1 VIGRLL
7 VNGITLCATASATF
21 AQDPIRVETN
31 QVFVPVVVADERE
44 SSLKNSAAMDEAALS
59 GHLERLDAVSESEI
73 IHNLTAADFVVLD
86 DGRPQ
91 KVDSVSFEKSRYRD
105 LRDDKGHHLEY
116 VGIGG
121 GKWSTGEWQPEV
133 AAVTQFSQYVISY
146 PLPDS
151 PEGSCH
157 KIRIKVNRRH
167 ALVSFRGEYCNTHH
181 PASDPLNGSKL
192 GQQLEAELVTP
203 VNKSVEISLLA
214 VPFYSKPAVARVH
227 VAVDWPEK
235 AFSDLSQSN
244 VILGMV
250 FQNGG
255 GLVARFSDLANGYS
269 SSEHTHFH
277 WLFEPFLY
285 WGENRYDAQLDL
297 PPGTYELRVA
307 VGDGKKFGH
316 VVVPFTV
323 ESLNQSE
330 LAISQ
335 VSLCKIISD
344 VSKNAQKL
352 PGTWTANT
360 ANSPDAFVPLVSNET
375 EFNPTSDT
383 QFRLGESLYVYFE
396 VYAPL
401 RDGKSAATIQIQI
414 RIVDLKTNKA
424 ISDPEPISANPYVTA
439 GSPMVPIGRGI
450 DISKVPKGS
459 YRLEVQASDSNG
471 QRTEW
476 RTVDFT
482 VE

>member
-1 VIGRLL
+1 M
-7 VNGITLCATASATF
+7 TYQPTTK
-21 AQDPIRVETN
+21 AQEPIRVEAR
-31 QVFVPVVVADERE
+31 QVLVPVVVADERRVR
-44 SSLKNSAAMDEAALS
+44 SLENSAATYEAALS
-59 GHLERLDAVSESEI
+59 GHLERFDAVSESVI
-73 IHNLTAADFVVLD
+73 IHNLTAADFLVLD

-91 KVDSVSFEKSRYRD
+91 KIDNVSFEKRRYWD
-105 LRDDKGHHLEY
+105 VRDDKGHHLEY
-116 VGIGG
+116 IGIGG
-121 GKWSTGEWQPEV
+121 GKWSTGEWRPEV
-133 AAVTQFSQYVISY
+133 AAVSQLSQYVISY

-192 GQQLEAELVTP
+192 GQRLEAELVAP

-214 VPFYSKPAVARVH
+214 VPFYAKPAVARVH

-250 FQNGG
+250 FQTGG
-255 GLVARFSDLANGYS
+255 GLVARFSDLANGYG

-277 WLFEPFLY
+277 WLFEPFPY
-285 WGENRYDAQLDL
+285 WGENRYDTQLDL

-316 VVVPFTV
+316 SVVPFTV
-323 ESLNQSE
+323 ERWNQSE

-352 PGTWTANT
+352 PGTWTGAAAT
-360 ANSPDAFVPLVSNET
+360 APDAYVPLVSNEV

-383 QFRLGESLYVYFE
+383 RFESTDSLYIYFE
-396 VYAPL
+396 VY
-401 RDGKSAATIQIQI
+401 SAAVEKEPQAPIQVQI
-414 RIVDLKTNKA
+414 RVVDLKTGQVV
-424 ISDPEPISANPYVTA
+424 SDSQPISGAPYRKP
-439 GSPMVPIGRGI
+439 GSLAIAIGRGI
-450 DISKVPKGS
+450 DISKLPKGQ
-459 YRLEVQASDSNG
+459 YRLDVQAAAATTATDRHSAN
-471 QRTEW
+471 
-476 RTVDFT
+476 FT